1 MFQKQW
7 DVLLVDDDPDML
19 RVSKLAMK
27 NFKVYGIPLKIH
39 ECRSKL
45 EAIQLLETQS
55 ELLPSLAVAFID
67 VVMETDE
74 AGLELC
80 RYIREAQQNYLT
92 QIYVRTGQPGVAPER
107 AVIERYDIN
116 GYFTKIETTEDKLY
130 SLTYSGVRQYYW
142 STFALGTFI
151 FLKLMTMAAG
161 SRATLVATAQSMVES
176 AFADPTNGQANG
188 ATQANLCYWLDDEAI
203 ASLGWSEREARVMR
217 DQLSRHEGVEL
228 HPKGDKYV
236 MDDQHRLLVKIAPQ
250 KGIAAAYFVATPT
263 FRLPAFV
270 VDMVYDELAS
280 FARLWAHST

>member
-1 MFQKQW
+1 MFQQRW
-7 DVLLVDDDPDML
+7 DVLLVDDDPDVL

-45 EAIQLLETQS
+45 EAVQLLEAQA

-92 QIYVRTGQPGVAPER
+92 QIYIRTGQPGVAPER

-142 STFALGTFI
+142 SAFALGTFI
-151 FLKLMTMAAG
+151 FLKLMATATG
-161 SRATLVATAQSMVES
+161 SRATLAATAQSMVES
-176 AFADPTNGQANG
+176 AFAVPANGQAAG
-188 ATQANLCYWLDDEAI
+188 TRKSNLCYWLDDQII
-203 ASLGWSEREARVMR
+203 ASLGWSESEAQQARE
-217 DQLSRHEGVEL
+217 QLNRLEGVKL

-236 MDDQHRLLVKIAPQ
+236 MDDRHRLLVKIAPQ
-250 KGIAAAYFVATPT
+250 KGVAEAYFVATPT